1 MVSRSSIDNWD
12 VLDDLITRD
21 EGERKDQEKMTTNAC
36 ESFHSS
42 FSRNFSSPHPNI
54 FSFVNVLKEMQT
66 NTYIAISSVNEIK
79 NVTNRTYL
87 NKKARIEDLIN
98 KYKNKNISRLDFV
111 KSTRRPTSSLT
122 ATRKTTTDDWLGLR
136 PKSNAEVTSYEPSLH
151 DSGGPN
157 VSRRHDF
164 RRQSTQQ
171 RTSRSA
177 GLLFSDDDDDDVKK
191 NKATTKNVF
200 DSLAD
205 TTAYRG
211 TGVSAIP
218 LPTTATTT
226 AVDGKAADRPR
237 TAVSESQT
245 LSKRRETSP
254 SITAVA
260 KKTTPVTENIPSWLS
275 GLIHNTDETTTDSPS
290 THHIVSTDK
299 MVDKNVLQK
308 TEKDEKFA
316 EEKPVSI
323 LSLLRGKDSIQAS
336 MLEIIQELAKKKQD
350 IQQAAIT
357 LIQDQQNS
365 DLLIKALLMDN
376 SYSVMNPDG
385 QELERLRSENHKFQ
399 LTNDHLSKKHE
410 LELDAL
416 KTKYELQQN
425 VLHEKLNRCEERVNE
440 LEEERKADMTE
451 RKENEKRLKDMY
463 EERLRVI
470 HESHLIDLKQSNE
483 VQKIKMNHLEEVES
497 SFRDSKPKRL
507 TSEEMTAREISITAQ
522 NKQLKDLQE
531 EVDKQMATLE
541 GERSALQ
548 MKIEEFQSRNQRE
561 RNELE
566 LLNKEL
572 KRSMKT
578 FEDGRKTWEREKKSE
593 TQYIESR
600 KQELED
606 VRSSV
611 IEEQRKLAEERFEV
625 ASERYKLETMLKL
638 DGGTGTDLIQAKVE
652 VKEGFKEL
660 KKKEKELDKRLE
672 HTKELEKRLIE
683 EKNRLQELD
692 DEIKMKS
699 IRAEKMFKMALS
711 KQEEGKDIHNRLLD
725 VIKREENLV
734 MEETKIA
741 KEKDEF
747 GKLRKKLDVVLPQL
761 SEDEIRFLN
770 PNLNKYEAEKEIR
783 T

>member
-1 MVSRSSIDNWD
+1 
-12 VLDDLITRD
+12 
-21 EGERKDQEKMTTNAC
+21 
-36 ESFHSS
+36 
-42 FSRNFSSPHPNI
+42 
-54 FSFVNVLKEMQT
+54 
-66 NTYIAISSVNEIK
+66 
-79 NVTNRTYL
+79 
-87 NKKARIEDLIN
+87 
-98 KYKNKNISRLDFV
+98 
-111 KSTRRPTSSLT
+111 
-122 ATRKTTTDDWLGLR
+122 
-136 PKSNAEVTSYEPSLH
+136 
-151 DSGGPN
+151 
-157 VSRRHDF
+157 
-164 RRQSTQQ
+164 
-171 RTSRSA
+171 
-177 GLLFSDDDDDDVKK
+177 
-191 NKATTKNVF
+191 
-200 DSLAD
+200 
-205 TTAYRG
+205 
-211 TGVSAIP
+211 
-218 LPTTATTT
+218 
-226 AVDGKAADRPR
+226 
-237 TAVSESQT
+237 
-245 LSKRRETSP
+245 
-254 SITAVA
+254 
-260 KKTTPVTENIPSWLS
+260 
-275 GLIHNTDETTTDSPS
+275 
-290 THHIVSTDK
+290 
-299 MVDKNVLQK
+299 MVDKNVPQK
-308 TEKDEKFA
+308 TEKVETFS

-323 LSLLRGKDSIQAS
+323 LSLLRGKDSIQTS
-336 MLEIIQELAKKKQD
+336 MLEMIQELAKKKQD

-483 VQKIKMNHLEEVES
+483 VQRIKMNHLEEVES

-522 NKQLKDLQE
+522 NKQLKDLQD

-625 ASERYKLETMLKL
+625 ASERYRLETMLKL
-638 DGGTGTDLIQAKVE
+638 DDGTGTDLIQAKVE
-652 VKEGFKEL
+652 VKESFKEL

-692 DEIKMKS
+692 DEVKMKS

-711 KQEEGKDIHNRLLD
+711 KQEEGLKALENAKDIQNKFDKKGKDIHNRLLD

-741 KEKDEF
+741 KEKEEF

-761 SEDEIRFLN
+761 SGDEIRFLN
-770 PNLNKYEAEKEIR
+770 PNLNKYEAEKEVYFKK
-783 T
+783 TQFY

>member
-1 MVSRSSIDNWD
+1 MTGSSVDNWD

-21 EGERKDQEKMTTNAC
+21 ESERKDQEKMYANTN
-36 ESFHSS
+36 
-42 FSRNFSSPHPNI
+42 
-54 FSFVNVLKEMQT
+54 
-66 NTYIAISSVNEIK
+66 NE
-79 NVTNRTYL
+79 V
-87 NKKARIEDLIN
+87 
-98 KYKNKNISRLDFV
+98 
-111 KSTRRPTSSLT
+111 RRPTSLT
-122 ATRKTTTDDWLGLR
+122 ASRKTTTDDWLGLR
-136 PKSNAEVTSYEPSLH
+136 PKSNVEIPSYEPSSY
-151 DSGGPN
+151 DNGGQN

-177 GLLFSDDDDDDVKK
+177 GLLFSDDEDDVKK
-191 NKATTKNVF
+191 NKTTTRNVF
-200 DSLAD
+200 DSSTD
-205 TTAYRG
+205 TTYRG
-211 TGVSAIP
+211 TGASAVP
-218 LPTTATTT
+218 LLTTATTT
-226 AVDGKAADRPR
+226 VNENAVDRTR
-237 TAVSESQT
+237 TAVFESQT

-254 SITAVA
+254 SITVA
-260 KKTTPVTENIPSWLS
+260 KKTAAATENIPSWLN
-275 GLIHNTDETTTDSPS
+275 GLIHNTDETTALTTAPQS
-290 THHIVSTDK
+290 TQHILSTDK
-299 MVDKNVLQK
+299 IVDTDVPQK
-308 TEKDEKFA
+308 TEKVEQFA
-316 EEKPVSI
+316 EEKSASI
-323 LSLLRGKDSIQAS
+323 LSLLRGKDSIQTS
-336 MLEIIQELAKKKQD
+336 MLKLIQELAKKKQD

-376 SYSVMNPDG
+376 SYSTMNPDG

-425 VLHEKLNRCEERVNE
+425 VLHEKLDRYEERVNE

-451 RKENEKRLKDMY
+451 RKENEKCLKDMY
-463 EERLRVI
+463 EERLRLI
-470 HESHLIDLKQSNE
+470 HESHLIDLKQTTE
-483 VQKIKMNHLEEVES
+483 VQRIKMNHLEEIES
-497 SFRDSKPKRL
+497 SLRDSKPRRL

-531 EVDKQMATLE
+531 EIDKQMATLE
-541 GERSALQ
+541 GEKSALQ
-548 MKIEEFQSRNQRE
+548 MKIEEFESRNQRE

-572 KRSMKT
+572 KRSMKA
-578 FEDGRKTWEREKKSE
+578 FEDGRKTWQREKKSE

-638 DGGTGTDLIQAKVE
+638 DTGTGTDLIQAKVE
-652 VKEGFKEL
+652 VKESFKEL
-660 KKKEKELDKRLE
+660 KRKEKELDKRLE
-672 HTKELEKRLIE
+672 HIKELEKRLAE
-683 EKNRLQELD
+683 EKNKLQELD

-711 KQEEGKDIHNRLLD
+711 KQEEGLKALENAKDIQNKFDKKGKDIHNRLLD
-725 VIKREENLV
+725 VIKREENIV
-734 MEETKIA
+734 MEETKIS

-747 GKLRKKLDVVLPQL
+747 SKLRKKLDLVLPQL
-761 SEDEIRFLN
+761 SGDEMRFLD
-770 PNLNKYEAEKEIR
+770 PNLNKYEPEKEVYFKK
-783 T
+783 TQLY